1 MQTLHRINEINT
13 SQEINHDN
21 ILTRLQTLEIRTSNL
36 TVDIKSLENVMI
48 EVINAIGLG
57 PRIKDDNK

>member
-1 MQTLHRINEINT
+1 MQTPHRINEINT

-21 ILTRLQTLEIRTSNL
+21 ILTRLQTLEIKTSNL
-36 TVDIKSLENVMI
+36 TLDIKSLENVVI

>member
-13 SQEINHDN
+13 PQEINHDN

-36 TVDIKSLENVMI
+36 TVDIKSLENVVI
-48 EVINAIGLG
+48 EVINAIGLE

>member
-1 MQTLHRINEINT
+1 MQTPYRMNEINT
-13 SQEINHDN
+13 VQEPQQDN
-21 ILTRLQTLEIRTSNL
+21 ILTRLQKLEIRTSNL
-36 TVDIKSLENVMI
+36 TVDIKSLENVII

>member
-36 TVDIKSLENVMI
+36 TVDIKSLENVII

>member
-21 ILTRLQTLEIRTSNL
+21 ILNRLQTLEIRTSNL
-36 TVDIKSLENVMI
+36 TVDIKSLENVVI

>member
-1 MQTLHRINEINT
+1 MQTPYRINESNT

>member
-1 MQTLHRINEINT
+1 MQTLHRINKINT
-13 SQEINHDN
+13 AQEINHDN

-36 TVDIKSLENVMI
+36 TVDIKSLENVII
-48 EVINAIGLG
+48 EVINAIGLE

>member
-13 SQEINHDN
+13 VQEAQQDN
-21 ILTRLQTLEIRTSNL
+21 ILTRLQKLEIQTSNL
-36 TVDIKSLENVMI
+36 SGDIKSLENVI
-48 EVINAIGLG
+48 IDVINAIGLG

>member
-1 MQTLHRINEINT
+1 MQTLHRINESNT

-36 TVDIKSLENVMI
+36 TVDIKSLENVVI

>member
-1 MQTLHRINEINT
+1 MQTLHRINESNT
-13 SQEINHDN
+13 AQEAQQDD
-21 ILTRLQTLEIRTSNL
+21 ILTRLRALELRTCILSGE
-36 TVDIKSLENVMI
+36 IKELRKTIM

>member
-1 MQTLHRINEINT
+1 MQTLNRINEINT
-13 SQEINHDN
+13 SREPQQDN

-36 TVDIKSLENVMI
+36 TVDIKSLENVII

>member
-1 MQTLHRINEINT
+1 MQTLHRINESNT

-36 TVDIKSLENVMI
+36 TVDIKSLENVII

>member
-1 MQTLHRINEINT
+1 MQTPHRINEINT
-13 SQEINHDN
+13 PQEYQPDN

-36 TVDIKSLENVMI
+36 TVDIKSLENVVI
-48 EVINAIGLG
+48 EVINAIGLE

>member
-13 SQEINHDN
+13 VQEAQQDN
-21 ILTRLQTLEIRTSNL
+21 ILTRLQKLEIQTSNL
-36 TVDIKSLENVMI
+36 TVDIKSLENVI
-48 EVINAIGLG
+48 IDVINAIGLG

>member
-1 MQTLHRINEINT
+1 MQTLHRMNEINT
-13 SQEINHDN
+13 VQEPQQDN

-36 TVDIKSLENVMI
+36 TVDIKSLENVII

>member
-13 SQEINHDN
+13 VQEPQQDN

-36 TVDIKSLENVMI
+36 TVDIKSLENVII

>member
-1 MQTLHRINEINT
+1 MQTLHRMNEINT
-13 SQEINHDN
+13 VQEPQQDN

-57 PRIKDDNK
+57 PKIKDDNK

>member
-1 MQTLHRINEINT
+1 MQTLHRINESNT
-13 SQEINHDN
+13 SQEINRDN

-36 TVDIKSLENVMI
+36 TVDIKSLENVVI

>member
-1 MQTLHRINEINT
+1 MQTLHRINESNT
-13 SQEINHDN
+13 SQEAQPDN

-36 TVDIKSLENVMI
+36 TVDIKSLENVI
-48 EVINAIGLG
+48 IDVINAIGLG

>member
-1 MQTLHRINEINT
+1 MQTLHRINELNT
-13 SQEINHDN
+13 AQEINHDN

-36 TVDIKSLENVMI
+36 TVDIKSLENVVI